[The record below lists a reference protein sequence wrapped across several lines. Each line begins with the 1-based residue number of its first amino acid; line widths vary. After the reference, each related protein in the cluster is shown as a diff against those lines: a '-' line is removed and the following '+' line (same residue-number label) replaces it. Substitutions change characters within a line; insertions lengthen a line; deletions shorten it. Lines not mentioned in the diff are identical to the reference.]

1 MIELMI
7 EFKKNRIDKHNRS
20 GHHSNNRRPII
31 PSAPNINDHH
41 NNHHSEEE
49 TWSPGAIPQHLY
61 SRPPPYN
68 F

>member
-1 MIELMI
+1 M
-7 EFKKNRIDKHNRS
+7 DKRSSRS
-20 GHHSNNRRPII
+20 GNTNRRPVV
-31 PSAPNINDHH
+31 PSAPHISAFNERD
-41 NNHHSEEE
+41 HSEEE